1 MENEKIAALLYD
13 LAGINLERARAYEEA
28 SFQNQL
34 FDVELRTTFALLANQ
49 SRQNMYMLNLYVE
62 KLLARAHAPRP
73 GYGALY
79 KNWKNS
85 AAYFAGENRREMLL
99 SCDAGEKAMITLYG
113 QSCELP
119 PKAELREMLQ
129 NQLRG
134 FESSLATIKK
144 MLEVTS
150 KVNQRGVI

>member
-28 SFQNQL
+28 SFQNQV

-62 KLLARAHAPRP
+62 KLLARMHAPRP
-73 GYGALY
+73 TYGSLY
-79 KNWKNS
+79 KNWKNT
-85 AAYFAGENRREMLL
+85 AAYYTGNNRRAMLQ
-99 SCDAGEKAMITLYG
+99 SCDAGEKAMITLYE

-150 KVNQRGVI
+150 KVDQRGVI